1 MDFSHSPKV
10 VALQDH
16 MMAFVREHVV
26 PAEAEF
32 EALSDEADTLSD
44 ADEAAEL
51 AASAGRAT
59 ALSSRTAEARQVR
72 ARW

>member
-32 EALSDEADTLSD
+32 EAEMATLR
-44 ADEAAEL
+44 AAI
-51 AASAGRAT
+51 AS
-59 ALSSRTAEARQVR
+59 
-72 ARW
+72 